1 MITVTRVE
9 GSNEIIIMVI
19 YIINVRRPVSKVQD
33 EWMNEADIS
42 IF

>member
-33 EWMNEADIS
+33 EWMNEANIS